1 MTPPQKGSDFPRGRG
16 GLICLIFQCGGG
28 GVHHREIF
36 PEGSHDTKE
45 SDKEKTQNSLQQF
58 ICEDLKHEES

>member
-1 MTPPQKGSDFPRGRG
+1 MGEGA
-16 GLICLIFQCGGG
+16 
-28 GVHHREIF
+28 HHREIF